1 MFPVLEA
8 KNITKIYRI
17 YNKPT
22 DRLKELITG
31 KKHHREHVALRNIT
45 LKLYEGEVL
54 GIVGENG
61 AGKSTLLSI
70 LAGILPPT
78 SGTVQTRGR
87 VAAIL
92 ELGAGFHPDLSG
104 YENIFMYANLLGIP
118 KSDIKRK
125 IDFIE
130 DFSELNGFLDKPI
143 KTYSTG
149 MVVRLAFSTILAVEP
164 SVFII
169 DEALAVGDLH
179 FQYKSFNALRKFKEN
194 GGAIIFTSH
203 STYQITSICD
213 RAIWIKHGEI
223 NMEGEPLQVVK
234 EYEDY
239 MREKNKLQDEVML
252 DSLINGRSDNSKNLA
267 WISNFFINKERI
279 APGESLQLIVE
290 VRSEH
295 PQPLH
300 IGIVFKRNDGLWVS
314 VYSTKHEGKIIKAS
328 RKSVVTFEFYDF
340 PILHGAYIIE
350 AYLLDETGN
359 LVYDV
364 KNLNL
369 DIAKTSPLDI
379 GVFRIRGSVNVEYL
393 D

>member
-31 KKHHREHVALRNIT
+31 KIYHKEHIALRNIT

-78 SGTVQTRGR
+78 SGTVQTRGN

-104 YENIFMYANLLGIP
+104 YENIFMYASLLGIH

-169 DEALAVGDLH
+169 DEALAVGDIH
-179 FQYKSFNALRKFKEN
+179 FQYKSFNALRKFKEK

-203 STYQITSICD
+203 SPYQITSICD

-252 DSLINGRSDNSKNLA
+252 DSFINDRSDNSKNLA

-359 LVYDV
+359 LIYDV
-364 KNLNL
+364 KSLNL

-379 GVFRIRGSVNVEYL
+379 GVFRIRGNVNVEYL

>member
-290 VRSEH
+290 VHSEH

>member
-31 KKHHREHVALRNIT
+31 KIYHKEHIALRNIT

-78 SGTVQTRGR
+78 SGTVQTRGN

-104 YENIFMYANLLGIP
+104 YENIFMYASLLGIH

-169 DEALAVGDLH
+169 DEALAVGDIH
-179 FQYKSFNALRKFKEN
+179 FQYKSFNALRKFKEK

-203 STYQITSICD
+203 SPYQITSICD

-252 DSLINGRSDNSKNLA
+252 DSFINDRSDNSKNLA
-267 WISNFFINKERI
+267 WISKFFINKEKI
-279 APGESLQLIVE
+279 SPGESLQVIVE

-359 LVYDV
+359 LIYDV
-364 KNLNL
+364 KSLNL